1 LVQFP
6 WISVSRRATV
16 YDDHHDGLLSAACSA
31 RDHVSRVSVGD
42 VELYV
47 HERGEGRPIV
57 ALHGGPG
64 LDGSVWFPGLDPVVD
79 LGYRVL
85 APDHRGNGRSDGG
98 DPARW
103 TVPQMADDVEALF
116 DTLRLEDVVVIGW
129 SFGTFVAQSHM
140 VRHGSASAYVLM
152 GTISHPGALA
162 NVAHELAIF
171 EPESLRQQVAASWE
185 LEATVETPEQ
195 AKQLLADQ
203 LPFHVADPT
212 GPLVEELV
220 AADRVVYRPDVL
232 RHFAAGGEYGM
243 LDLREELRRVERPT
257 LILSGA
263 NDRTTP
269 AASAHELTELLP
281 QCEEIVISD
290 CAHMVPYEQ
299 PAAFLAALTGFL
311 ARH

>member
-1 LVQFP
+1 MGVP
-6 WISVSRRATV
+6 
-16 YDDHHDGLLSAACSA
+16 
-31 RDHVSRVSVGD
+31 VGD

-64 LDGSVWFPGLDPVVD
+64 LDGSVWFPGLDRIVAD
-79 LGYRVL
+79 GYRVL

-103 TVPQMADDVEALF
+103 TVPQMADDVEALIAALAL
-116 DTLRLEDVVVIGW
+116 DDVVVVGW
-129 SFGTFVAQSHM
+129 SFGSFVAQSHM
-140 VRHGSASAYVLM
+140 VRHGSAAAYVLM
-152 GTISHPGALA
+152 GTVSHPGALA
-162 NVAHELAIF
+162 NVAHELATF
-171 EPESLRQQVAASWE
+171 EPESLRAQVAAAWA

-195 AKQLLADQ
+195 SKRLLADQ
-203 LPFHVADPT
+203 MPFHVADPT
-212 GPLVEELV
+212 GPLVAELV

-243 LDLREELRRVERPT
+243 LDLREDLCGVTKPT

-269 AASAHELTELLP
+269 AASAHELTAFLP
-281 QCEEIVISD
+281 QCEEIVLPN

-299 PAAFLAALTGFL
+299 PEAFTAALSSSL
-311 ARH
+311 ERH

>member
-1 LVQFP
+1 M
-6 WISVSRRATV
+6 
-16 YDDHHDGLLSAACSA
+16 
-31 RDHVSRVSVGD
+31 RVSVGD

-47 HERGEGRPIV
+47 HEQGEGRPLV

-64 LDGSVWFPGLDPVVD
+64 LDGSVWFPALDPSSAQ
-79 LGYRVL
+79 GYRVL
-85 APDHRGNGRSDGG
+85 APDHRATAARTAG

-103 TVPQMADDVEALF
+103 TVPQMADDVEALIGA
-116 DTLRLEDVVVIGW
+116 LELENVVVIGW
-129 SFGTFVAQSHM
+129 SFGSFVAQSHM

-152 GTISHPGALA
+152 GTVSHPGALA
-162 NVAHELAIF
+162 NVEHELATF
-171 EPESLRQQVAASWE
+171 EPESLRAQVAASWA

-203 LPFHVADPT
+203 MPFHVADPT
-212 GPLVEELV
+212 GPLVAELI
-220 AADRVVYRPDVL
+220 AADEVVYRPEVL

-243 LDLREELRRVERPT
+243 LDLREELRRVTKPT

-269 AASAHELTELLP
+269 AASAHELTAFLP
-281 QCEEIVISD
+281 HCEEVVIPD

-299 PAAFLAALTGFL
+299 PDAFTAALSELPRAPLSLRSPGVEPAPSKTG
-311 ARH
+311 

>member
-1 LVQFP
+1 M
-6 WISVSRRATV
+6 
-16 YDDHHDGLLSAACSA
+16 
-31 RDHVSRVSVGD
+31 RVAVGD

-47 HERGEGRPIV
+47 HDKGEGRPIV

-64 LDGSVWFPGLDPVVD
+64 LDGSTWFPGLDPVVD

-85 APDHRGNGRSDGG
+85 APDHRGNGRSDAG

-103 TVPQMADDVEALF
+103 TVPQMADDVEALI
-116 DTLRLEDVVVIGW
+116 DALGLENAVVIGW
-129 SFGTFVAQSHM
+129 SFGSFVAQSHM
-140 VRHGSASAYVLM
+140 ARHGSASAYVLM
-152 GTISHPGALA
+152 GTVSHPGALA

-171 EPESLRQQVAASWE
+171 EPESLRAQVAASWE

-203 LPFHVADPT
+203 TPFHVADPT
-212 GPLVEELV
+212 GPLVAELI
-220 AADRVVYRPDVL
+220 AANEIVYRPDVL

-243 LDLREELRRVERPT
+243 VDLREALRAVATPT

-269 AASAHELTELLP
+269 AASAHELTAFLP
-281 QCEEIVISD
+281 HCEEIVVPN

-299 PAAFLAALTGFL
+299 PDAFLAALTGFL

>member
-1 LVQFP
+1 M
-6 WISVSRRATV
+6 
-16 YDDHHDGLLSAACSA
+16 
-31 RDHVSRVSVGD
+31 RVPVGD
-42 VELYV
+42 VELFV
-47 HERGEGRPIV
+47 HERGEGRPLV

-64 LDGSVWFPGLDPVVD
+64 LDGSVWFPGIDRIAD
-79 LGYRVL
+79 QGYRVL

-103 TVPQMADDVEALF
+103 TVPQMADDVEALI
-116 DTLRLEDVVVIGW
+116 TALELEDAVVIGW
-129 SFGTFVAQSHM
+129 SFGSFVTQSHM

-152 GTISHPGALA
+152 GTVSHPGALA
-162 NVAHELAIF
+162 NVEHELAIF
-171 EPESLRQQVAASWE
+171 EPEALRAQVAASWA

-203 LPFHVADPT
+203 MPFHVADPT
-212 GPLVEELV
+212 GPLVAELV

-243 LDLREELRRVERPT
+243 SDLRDALQDVQRPT

-269 AASAHELTELLP
+269 AASAHELTAVLP
-281 QCEEIVISD
+281 QCEEIVLPN

-299 PAAFLAALTGFL
+299 PDAFTAALGSFL
-311 ARH
+311 QRH